1 MDKTFIKFI
10 KGLSALTIVLI
21 LISLLLIRFVP
32 AIAVTPSFLYI
43 IIFIYVITLAVFSLL
58 LKGQQERLSHF
69 VNLYLLVNF
78 GKLVFY
84 IIIIFVYAFFNRAD
98 AVSFILTFFV
108 YYFAFTAFEI
118 FSLLQ
123 IKK

>member
-1 MDKTFIKFI
+1 MDKAFVRFI
-10 KGLSALTIVLI
+10 KGLSVLAIVLI
-21 LISLLLIRFVP
+21 VISLLLIRYVP

-43 IIFIYVITLAVFSLL
+43 IIFIYALTLLVFKLL
-58 LKGQQERLSHF
+58 LKGQQEKLSHF

-84 IIIIFVYAFFNRAD
+84 VVIIFIYAYLNRAD
-98 AVSFILTFFV
+98 AASFILTFFV

-118 FSLLQ
+118 VSLLQ
-123 IKK
+123 LKK